1 MNYRGH
7 EIEDNHYN
15 GMSQV
20 IKPFENGNYTT
31 LGWHELEELQQAIS
45 RKEFELANAG
55 KTFKDIMIEF
65 WAVDDEYNPN
75 GADTYAEGNIS
86 VVWMELETPEEK
98 EERIARQKK
107 YIDKTIEEEKHTAEA
122 RRLSGEAEIARALQL
137 LNKNGYTVTKKN

>member
-1 MNYRGH
+1 MNYKGH
-7 EIEDNHYN
+7 EIEDHHYN

-31 LGWHELEELQQAIS
+31 LDWDELEELQQAIV
-45 RKEFELANAG
+45 KKKLELANAG

-86 VVWMELETPEEK
+86 VVWMELETPEQK

-107 YIDKTIEEEKHTAEA
+107 YIDETIENEKRMSEV

-137 LNKNGYTVTKKN
+137 LNKNGYTVTKKK

>member
-1 MNYRGH
+1 MNYKGH

-31 LGWHELEELQQAIS
+31 LDWDELEELQQAIV
-45 RKEFELANAG
+45 KKKLELANAG

-86 VVWMELETPEEK
+86 VVWMELETPEQK
-98 EERIARQKK
+98 EERIARQKL
-107 YIDKTIEEEKHTAEA
+107 YIDKTIEEEKRKEEANKLAEQK
-122 RRLSGEAEIARALQL
+122 EIERSIETLRKA
-137 LNKNGYTVTKKN
+137 GYKVV